1 MNHDFTHCVTEE
13 CPLRDTCKR
22 SLYYRLSSFR
32 GWISVADFYDK
43 DKNECEFYINH
54 KII

>member
-13 CPLRDTCKR
+13 CPLRDTRKR

-43 DKNECEFYINH
+43 DKNECEYFIN
-54 KII
+54 IN